1 MLIPAFSI
9 KYNQKK
15 AQVDDFKA
23 QLIFKLG
30 VRDSLGSFYKA
41 GKVTGIKASDWS
53 VLGRGGEQ
61 T

>member
-30 VRDSLGSFYKA
+30 VRDSLGSFHKA
-41 GKVTGIKASDWS
+41 GKVTGIKASD
-53 VLGRGGEQ
+53 
-61 T
+61 